1 MNLFKLLPINLG
13 KVGGGFFEFDEVLPR
28 HFHSCNF
35 DMVRKSHSCVLRLR
49 GWGWV
54 LCFHLR
60 RLMAI
65 LIRIDLIVTLLLI
78 GVFGDAVV
86 WEPTIILLGNV
97 SLDPVNWSRLA
108 LLMLD
113 MVG

>member
-1 MNLFKLLPINLG
+1 
-13 KVGGGFFEFDEVLPR
+13 
-28 HFHSCNF
+28 
-35 DMVRKSHSCVLRLR
+35 MVRKSHSCVLRLR